1 MKFSR
6 TQVLTALAIFAVTF
20 ASGCFSVRDLIPVK
34 VPKGI
39 QSAADLPK
47 SIPLS
52 EYRYEREAYVD
63 GVNREVGKWDAD
75 AEDGERFALFLD
87 DLILTNATPETLAA
101 LGIPVGGPLALL
113 AVFGLGAITK
123 RPGDHSAKQFRE
135 GKERSYNAG
144 MAVGTDTN
152 GAIE

>member
-1 MKFSR
+1 
-6 TQVLTALAIFAVTF
+6 
-20 ASGCFSVRDLIPVK
+20 VRDLIPVK

-47 SIPLS
+47 TIPLS

-63 GVNREVGKWDAD
+63 GVNREVGKWDLN
-75 AEDGERFALFLD
+75 AEEAESFALFLD

-113 AVFGLGAITK
+113 AVYGLGAITK
-123 RPGDHSAKQFRE
+123 RPGDYSPKQFQK
-135 GKERSYNAG
+135 GKEDSYNKG
-144 MAVGTDTN
+144 IEVGSPK
-152 GAIE
+152 ASEIA